1 MVHTDH
7 GLGQHCYVVLRVA
20 AASQI
25 ETGRAGCERPH
36 QAGGRMKKSWGY
48 RKLVLPII
56 DLLRQGITPEKI
68 AQSLAFGIVLG
79 VFPVLG
85 LVPVLGSTTILCAM
99 AAIVFRLNLPA
110 IQLVNS
116 FVYPLQLA
124 LLIPFIRFGEIVFRS
139 PHVSLS
145 LPFIFRI
152 ICENAWQ
159 TTKTYWTSG
168 WHAMVAWCLVGPLAI
183 YVLTRT
189 LTPVLRR
196 LESTSREVLQ
206 RTMTAKAAKSESA
219 P

>member
-1 MVHTDH
+1 
-7 GLGQHCYVVLRVA
+7 
-20 AASQI
+20 
-25 ETGRAGCERPH
+25 
-36 QAGGRMKKSWGY
+36 MKQSWIY

-56 DLLRQGITPEKI
+56 DLLCQGITPEKI

-85 LVPVLGSTTILCAM
+85 STTILCAL

-110 IQLVNS
+110 IQLVNY

-124 LLIPFIRFGEIVFRS
+124 LLIPFIRFGEILFHS

-145 LPFIFRI
+145 LPFIFRMI
-152 ICENAWQ
+152 RENAWQ

-183 YVLTRT
+183 YALTKL
-189 LTPVLRR
+189 LTPALRK
-196 LESTSREVLQ
+196 LESTSREMLQ
-206 RTMTAKAAKSESA
+206 RTMAAKATKSETVI
-219 P
+219 